1 MDQNVSDR
9 VALQVMEEQK
19 QFPGVTAQVQPVIEY
34 PQPDGANPAQVLGY
48 LQPITPQEIASRHL
62 PVTGFSG
69 VDLVGQAGLEAQY
82 DSQLRGQAGTQVVSV
97 NAAGDVTGTVSQ
109 TPPVNGDDL
118 VTSLNAQIQADAQ
131 NALNGA
137 IARSR
142 AAGNNANQGAA
153 IVMTTTGRVVAM
165 ASYPDYNPS
174 VWTGGISQQE
184 FNALFGTADGQPII
198 NWTTQGQYAPGS
210 TFKVTSTAAAVAD
223 GYPLNGLYNC
233 PGSVSIGGQTFGND
247 GEPSLGDMTFAE
259 ALIQSCDT
267 VYYNLGYDMYLS
279 DNVKANSVKSPN
291 APVQKMQQME
301 LAWGFGQDTG
311 IDLPAESTGTIPTRQ
326 WLYYL
331 WKDNAYTGQDWCKN
345 GRQYGSYV
353 QQIEYQDCQS
363 GWVVG
368 ARPGGHRRDRPGL
381 RDRHPAPARRRLRG
395 AGQRRHAVQPADRRG
410 AGLADHRPGG
420 PADQPARHPPPA
432 RVRIHAVLHPQRA
445 GRRGDPGHRGRR
457 LRRLP
462 AQQGLRGGQDGYRPA
477 VRQERDL
484 GVRLVRAVQRP
495 EVRGPRHGP
504 GLRLR
509 CRRGGARGPA
519 DLGRH
524 LRPGGAQGGGARRP
538 GAVLAAADLPDR
550 DDHRAVRLY
559 QGEVMLGRTTSYTAR
574 GLTTPRPGV
583 FSGRRPRSLLARA
596 FARNSPLRHMDW
608 LLVVVVLGLS
618 AIGTLLVWS
627 ATQPSLL
634 AAGADPRTYLKK
646 QLLNVV
652 IGLVLMAG
660 VSLVDTR
667 QLRTWVPF
675 FYGATVLGLLAVLTP
690 IGSDINGAHA
700 WISLP
705 GGFQVEPSEFAKV
718 ALILGIAM
726 IFSQARPGISGGPG
740 VRSLL
745 IALACAA
752 PLIGLV
758 VIEPALGVALVLVV
772 VTATMIVLSGLRLRI
787 IAALAGLVAV
797 TIAAA
802 GGLHLLKS
810 YQLTRFTSFLHPAAD
825 LAGAG
830 YNAAQAKIA
839 VGSGGMFGQGLFH
852 GQLVAGNFVPSQQTD
867 FIFTVAGEELG
878 FVGTIVIVFLLG
890 VVIVRALRIATRAD
904 DLFGLL
910 VASGIAMWFAFQS
923 FVNIGMTIGIM
934 PITGLPLPFVSYGGS
949 AVFADM
955 IAIGLLQS
963 VHRRRT
969 VFE

>member
-1 MDQNVSDR
+1 
-9 VALQVMEEQK
+9 
-19 QFPGVTAQVQPVIEY
+19 
-34 PQPDGANPAQVLGY
+34 
-48 LQPITPQEIASRHL
+48 
-62 PVTGFSG
+62 
-69 VDLVGQAGLEAQY
+69 
-82 DSQLRGQAGTQVVSV
+82 
-97 NAAGDVTGTVSQ
+97 
-109 TPPVNGDDL
+109 
-118 VTSLNAQIQADAQ
+118 
-131 NALNGA
+131 
-137 IARSR
+137 
-142 AAGNNANQGAA
+142 
-153 IVMTTTGRVVAM
+153 
-165 ASYPDYNPS
+165 
-174 VWTGGISQQE
+174 
-184 FNALFGTADGQPII
+184 
-198 NWTTQGQYAPGS
+198 
-210 TFKVTSTAAAVAD
+210 
-223 GYPLNGLYNC
+223 
-233 PGSVSIGGQTFGND
+233 
-247 GEPSLGDMTFAE
+247 
-259 ALIQSCDT
+259 
-267 VYYNLGYDMYLS
+267 
-279 DNVKANSVKSPN
+279 
-291 APVQKMQQME
+291 
-301 LAWGFGQDTG
+301 
-311 IDLPAESTGTIPTRQ
+311 
-326 WLYYL
+326 
-331 WKDNAYTGQDWCKN
+331 
-345 GRQYGSYV
+345 
-353 QQIEYQDCQS
+353 
-363 GWVVG
+363 
-368 ARPGGHRRDRPGL
+368 
-381 RDRHPAPARRRLRG
+381 
-395 AGQRRHAVQPADRRG
+395 
-410 AGLADHRPGG
+410 
-420 PADQPARHPPPA
+420 
-432 RVRIHAVLHPQRA
+432 
-445 GRRGDPGHRGRR
+445 
-457 LRRLP
+457 
-462 AQQGLRGGQDGYRPA
+462 
-477 VRQERDL
+477 
-484 GVRLVRAVQRP
+484 
-495 EVRGPRHGP
+495 
-504 GLRLR
+504 
-509 CRRGGARGPA
+509 
-519 DLGRH
+519 
-524 LRPGGAQGGGARRP
+524 
-538 GAVLAAADLPDR
+538 
-550 DDHRAVRLY
+550 
-559 QGEVMLGRTTSYTAR
+559 MLGRTTSYTAR
-574 GLTTPRPGV
+574 GLTTPRPGG
-583 FSGRRPRSLLARA
+583 FSARRPRSLLARA

-634 AAGADPRTYLKK
+634 AAGLDGRTYLKK

-652 IGLVLMAG
+652 IGLILMAG

-675 FYGATVLGLLAVLTP
+675 FYGATLLGLLAVLSP

-718 ALILGIAM
+718 ALILGIAS
-726 IFSQARPGISGGPG
+726 IFSRARPGVSGGPG

-745 IALACAA
+745 TALACAA

-787 IAALAGLVAV
+787 IAALTALVAV

-852 GQLVAGNFVPSQQTD
+852 GRLVAGNFVPSQQTD